1 MPHAIKSYF
10 PGKLSYLIES
20 IIKIKEE
27 LYVTVVTINAIY
39 LKKVIKI
46 ELKLYLLLIKSYNED
61 KNPGFETY
69 RKKYAYP
76 YFYGQ
81 YDFLRYVYS
90 IMILRAIAVTL
101 NDGGVFRL

>member
-46 ELKLYLLLIKSYNED
+46 GLK
-61 KNPGFETY
+61 F
-69 RKKYAYP
+69 
-76 YFYGQ
+76 
-81 YDFLRYVYS
+81 YS